1 MAGLF
6 CVSWPPADWLF
17 RRPLE
22 ARYPVRPFAPATPPE
37 ALVVLAEHVEP
48 PSREEPYPVPRS
60 NLYRRCEHAAW
71 IYARYGPIPILV
83 SGGRTSA
90 RYPTIADTMSQLLRK
105 SDVPGNMIWTEDRSH
120 STYENALYSTMILRA
135 HGISHIALIVDA
147 ASMPRA
153 AACFRKL
160 GIDVT
165 PAPSNFRT
173 FGIWQ
178 DELLPNWIAV
188 RRNED
193 TLHEVIGLAWY
204 TLRGW
209 I

>member
-1 MAGLF
+1 
-6 CVSWPPADWLF
+6 
-17 RRPLE
+17 
-22 ARYPVRPFAPATPPE
+22 
-37 ALVVLAEHVEP
+37 
-48 PSREEPYPVPRS
+48 
-60 NLYRRCEHAAW
+60 
-71 IYARYGPIPILV
+71 
-83 SGGRTSA
+83 
-90 RYPTIADTMSQLLRK
+90 MSQLLRK